1 VILRRFWRGWA
12 VGALFGAT
20 SKRQQTLFSVI
31 VGAAVAWPVLTFGV
45 LAPKIAVQA
54 IALIPLPDTVPT
66 WTVRLVWIALALA
79 IPLAVGAAVVVHAT
93 PATTGRP
100 GRSRWLHV
108 LRGFPITLGLSAAF
122 GIILVSVPIMRM
134 VGWAHR
140 QKGAEIPLIMTA
152 SAYHEVAA
160 KVCAVLNRHGFGFRS
175 ARATWWVATPIRLL
189 SWLGGADV
197 RSHVPKRLEH
207 FVTDDMAI
215 SFYPT
220 GLVMSGRSDRLT
232 WAHGL
237 IAESVVRTGGLQ
249 TTDSKA
255 QQLEQRLRALW
266 KRFDADGAGANGEVP
281 VAGELDSI
289 TRDLR
294 SLQVKW
300 DDWQTLYREIL
311 QLDRALLGRSQ
322 LLDTEPSPAPSASA

>member
-1 VILRRFWRGWA
+1 MVILRRFWRGWA
-12 VGALFGAT
+12 VSALFGET

-54 IALIPLPDTVPT
+54 IALVPLPDAVPI

-79 IPLAVGAAVVVHAT
+79 IPLAVGAAVVAHA
-93 PATTGRP
+93 PRATGSP
-100 GRSRWLHV
+100 GRSRWLRV

-122 GIILVSVPIMRM
+122 GIILVSVPIIRM
-134 VGWAHR
+134 VGWVR
-140 QKGAEIPLIMTA
+140 RKKGAEIPLIMTA
-152 SAYHEVAA
+152 SAYHDVAG
-160 KVCAVLNRHGFGFRS
+160 KVCEVLNRHGFGFRS
-175 ARATWWVATPIRLL
+175 AGPTWWVATPIRLL

-207 FVTDDMAI
+207 FVTDDMSI
-215 SFYPT
+215 SLYPT

-232 WAHGL
+232 WAQGL

-249 TTDSKA
+249 TVDPKA
-255 QQLEQRLRALW
+255 QQLERRLRVLW
-266 KRFDADGAGANGEVP
+266 KRFDADGARSNGEGP
-281 VAGELDSI
+281 FTCDLDNI

-294 SLQVKW
+294 TLQVQW

-311 QLDRALLGRSQ
+311 QLDRALRGRSQ
-322 LLDTEPSPAPSASA
+322 LLDAEPSPDQSASA